1 MPLDPEDL
9 TRAERD
15 VLKTLTAFQQQIFL
29 DLSEPVR
36 RIVGRWAPAGAG
48 DSAQQLAG
56 ACTPDPR
63 VTSQVAIRKPTD
75 FAELSNDI
83 KFRERVQPYRLK
95 WARRGHL
102 LLSPGG
108 PSGLIGAMLGALVP
122 PQDYSHMGIIVEDD
136 GFHGTV
142 VRHCTTS
149 EDWLNSKLFTTGT
162 VFDGTPLAID
172 IPQHGFRSDAVK
184 FLWPGTISQTVEV
197 ALRPRSRAFT
207 ERMFIT

>member
-122 PQDYSHMGIIVEDD
+122 PQDYSHMGIIVEDH

-149 EDWLNSKLFTTGT
+149 EDCLNSKLFTTGT